1 MNKKC
6 INIFDIIRA
15 KNVKIERNRKRKEG
29 GREGRAQRNR
39 KRNEG

>member
-6 INIFDIIRA
+6 INIFGIIRA
-15 KNVKIERNRKRKEG
+15 KHLKIERNRKRNEG